1 MMNGI
6 AIFFSIV
13 FLSCGYGTGYELS
26 LANKEAEL
34 NQRYD
39 RDPSVSQ
46 ENRTPANITNTD
58 SNTFNQN
65 TPTEPCDP
73 VNLSWQEINESDDPE
88 GYHDLIK
95 NIKISFNCWN
105 AVPYPIANLATAPFE
120 FAFLPNS
127 ASNEVKVASENYP
140 LYGDSWIKEKDKV
153 LKKIHWIQSENRTI
167 SPKDIEYANKARDDF
182 NETLK
187 ELKINKIDENCYY
200 SPIFQEK
207 ETKLLKK
214 SALNQKSIFSKDHPY
229 LVRFRLDPNSKISEE
244 QKQLFFSDKKICHYL
259 KETHP
264 MIHKEGELSITDFC
278 KKPEKIFN
286 FLDKIEKKWTEHVL
300 KNSDNST
307 INKILNGQQNLE
319 SLFDS
324 SNIPTD
330 WKIAVA
336 TTPETINGKL
346 IMPKNTSH
354 FDVDWD
360 LVIAALTRYRE
371 WGTDDAISNIS
382 IMGLYRELETAE
394 IQLEYALL
402 NEAFF
407 QNNEETLEKL
417 GEILGLIRYS
427 SDCPQED
434 KNKAQNIRRSF
445 QTLVNSQK
453 ESSDFYYVPFFTKED
468 FQKLLNVV
476 RFKETNLREGKYL
489 IRFKFSETKKEN
501 SSDSQTITIPTKEN
515 SSNSQTI
522 TVPTDVNLS
531 LCLIL

>member
-13 FLSCGYGTGYELS
+13 FLSCGYSTGYELS

-34 NQRYD
+34 NQKYD
-39 RDPSVSQ
+39 RDPSVSK
-46 ENRTPANITNTD
+46 ENRTPTNTTNTD

-65 TPTEPCDP
+65 TLTEPSDP

-88 GYHDLIK
+88 
-95 NIKISFNCWN
+95 
-105 AVPYPIANLATAPFE
+105 
-120 FAFLPNS
+120 
-127 ASNEVKVASENYP
+127 
-140 LYGDSWIKEKDKV
+140 
-153 LKKIHWIQSENRTI
+153 R
-167 SPKDIEYANKARDDF
+167 
-182 NETLK
+182 
-187 ELKINKIDENCYY
+187 
-200 SPIFQEK
+200 
-207 ETKLLKK
+207 
-214 SALNQKSIFSKDHPY
+214 
-229 LVRFRLDPNSKISEE
+229 
-244 QKQLFFSDKKICHYL
+244 
-259 KETHP
+259 
-264 MIHKEGELSITDFC
+264 
-278 KKPEKIFN
+278 
-286 FLDKIEKKWTEHVL
+286 TEHVL

-324 SNIPTD
+324 INIPTD

-336 TTPETINGKL
+336 TTPKTIGDKL
-346 IMPKNTSH
+346 IMQKNTSH
-354 FDVDWD
+354 FNVDRG

-371 WGTDDAISNIS
+371 WVPDDEISNIS
-382 IMGLYRELETAE
+382 SMNLYRELETTE

-407 QNNEETLEKL
+407 KNNEETLEKL

-445 QTLVNSQK
+445 QRFVNSQK

-468 FQKLLNVV
+468 VQKLLNFM
-476 RFKETNLREGKYL
+476 RLKEINLPEGQYL

-501 SSDSQTITIPTKEN
+501 SSDSQTIT
-515 SSNSQTI
+515 
-522 TVPTDVNLS
+522 VPPKANALFCS
-531 LCLIL
+531 IL